1 MRMKRLVAAIKR
13 KFRRDRT
20 RAVAS
25 CAAIAVG
32 LALAAHVGWDM
43 HVHRHGRAQAE
54 AMGAGPTLP
63 RMQVQEVV
71 HGLDDHSIDGI
82 ELQTRGT
89 LATLSLAKGG
99 KAEVVLPYDSTWLAQ
114 RAVERGAKVSYVA
127 PPTSPTSLVDVLL
140 AIVNLAF
147 PILML
152 WFLWKST
159 AGMLSGGK
167 SWTWIKPSDVGVGF
181 ADVAGVDDAK
191 ESLRDVVAFLRDP
204 TRFEA
209 VGARARAGIL
219 MTGDPGNG
227 KTLLAKATAGEAGVG
242 FMAVQ
247 GSDLGGLIVG
257 MGARRI
263 KRLFKKARRHAP
275 VIVFI
280 DEVDAIAV
288 RRFESANGIG
298 TDSAQSVGQLLTELD
313 GMAKRAGVVVIAATN
328 RPEALDP
335 AVTRAGR
342 FDLLVEV
349 PPPNLEA
356 RRRILELNAA
366 RTVSAPDVDLPL
378 VARETIGCSGADLA
392 NLVNEAAILA
402 AKRGA
407 RAVAAFDYEE
417 ARMARLLG
425 GVRSG
430 TILTEEERDIVAV
443 HEAAHAMAACSLDGC
458 DPVKSAT
465 IAPRGRSLGVVATSP
480 IVERKIV
487 RKHVLEH
494 RIVMALSGRAGEE
507 EIFGP
512 DMATDGAMSDMDVA
526 LAYADALV
534 SRFGV
539 RDSFDPCIAGS
550 VSTPRDRPVSDA
562 SRAVR
567 DDEVRAIV
575 LRLGHEA
582 RKLAVSNRKGILVLA
597 KRLKA
602 VETVD
607 GREIREI
614 HAKHVPI
621 LDVGEAL
628 AAAE

>member
-1 MRMKRLVAAIKR
+1 MNRLLARIRHLIKHDR
-13 KFRRDRT
+13 K
-20 RAVAS
+20 RAVAGGLIVLLS
-25 CAAIAVG
+25 
-32 LALAAHVGWDM
+32 LALAAKGGWDM
-43 HVHRHGRAQAE
+43 HVNRHAHSKAPQ
-54 AMGAGPTLP
+54 AGPALP
-63 RMQVQEVV
+63 KMQVQEVV
-71 HGLDDHSIDGI
+71 HGVDDHSVEGI
-82 ELQTRGT
+82 EFPVKGNV
-89 LATLSLAKGG
+89 ATVSLAKGG
-99 KAEVVLPYDSTWLAQ
+99 KAEVVLSADSTWLAQ
-114 RAVERGAKVSYVA
+114 RAVERGAKVSYAV
-127 PPTSPTSLVDVLL
+127 PPTAPTSVLDVLL
-140 AIVNLAF
+140 LVVNLAF
-147 PILML
+147 PLFILWMM
-152 WFLWKST
+152 WKST
-159 AGMLSGGK
+159 AGMMSGGK
-167 SWTWIKPSDVGVGF
+167 SWTWIKPSKVGVGF
-181 ADVAGVDDAK
+181 ADVAGVDEAK
-191 ESLRDVVAFLRDP
+191 ESLRDVVAFLKDP
-204 TRFEA
+204 SKFEA
-209 VGARARAGIL
+209 VGARPRAGIL

-257 MGARRI
+257 MGARRL

-280 DEVDAIAV
+280 DEIDAIAG
-288 RRFESANGIG
+288 RRFESANGVG

-313 GMAKRAGVVVIAATN
+313 GMAKRNGVVVIGATN

-356 RRRILELNAA
+356 RHRILELNAA
-366 RTVSAPDVDLPL
+366 KTVSAPDVDLPM

-407 RAVAAFDYEE
+407 RAVAACDYEE
-417 ARMARLLG
+417 ARLARQLG
-425 GVRSG
+425 GARSG

-443 HEAAHAMAACSLDGC
+443 HEAAHAVAACAMDGC
-458 DPVKSAT
+458 DPVKAAT
-465 IAPRGRSLGVVATSP
+465 ISPRGRALGFVATAA
-480 IVERKIV
+480 VAERRLV
-487 RKHVLEH
+487 RRHVLEH
-494 RIVMALSGRAGEE
+494 RIVMTLAGRAGEE
-507 EIFGP
+507 EVFGP
-512 DMATDGAMSDMDVA
+512 DAATDGASSDMEVA
-526 LAYADALV
+526 LRYADEVV

-539 RDSFDPCIAGS
+539 DDSFDPCVAGS

-567 DDEVRAIV
+567 DGKVREIILNHGKQA
-575 LRLGHEA
+575 RLLV
-582 RKLAVSNRKGILVLA
+582 RSNRTAIDVLA

-607 GREIREI
+607 GKEVREIF
-614 HAKHVPI
+614 AKHGHRFVDPP
-621 LDVGEAL
+621 AL

>member
-1 MRMKRLVAAIKR
+1 MNRLIAAIKVR
-13 KFRRDRT
+13 FRRDRK
-20 RAVAS
+20 R
-25 CAAIAVG
+25 AIAGCIIGALG
-32 LALAAHVGWDM
+32 LALAAKGGWAM
-43 HVHRHGRAQAE
+43 HVNRHPHPGTAAVP
-54 AMGAGPTLP
+54 AGPTLP
-63 RMQVQEVV
+63 KMQVQEMVR
-71 HGLDDHSIDGI
+71 GLDDHSVEGV
-82 ELQTRGT
+82 EFQTRGN
-89 LATLSLAKGG
+89 LAVLDLAGGG
-99 KAEVVLPYDSTWLAQ
+99 KAEVVLPLDSTWLAQ
-114 RAVERGAKVSYVA
+114 RAVERGAKVSYVM
-127 PPTSPTSLVDVLL
+127 PPVPATGIMDILLIVL
-140 AIVNLAF
+140 NLAF
-147 PILML
+147 PAFML

-159 AGMLSGGK
+159 AGMMGGGK
-167 SWTWIKPSDVGVGF
+167 SWTWIKPSKVGVGF
-181 ADVAGVDDAK
+181 DDVAGVDEAK
-191 ESLRDVVAFLRDP
+191 ESLRDVVAFLKDP
-204 TRFEA
+204 SKFEA
-209 VGARARAGIL
+209 VGARPRAGIL

-247 GSDLGGLIVG
+247 GSDLGGIIVG

-263 KRLFKKARRHAP
+263 KKLFKKARRHAP

-280 DEVDAIAV
+280 DEIDAIAG
-288 RRFESANGIG
+288 RRFESANGVG
-298 TDSAQSVGQLLTELD
+298 TDSSLSVGQMLTELD
-313 GMAKRAGVVVIAATN
+313 GMAKRAGVVVIGATN

-342 FDLLVEV
+342 FDLTVEV
-349 PPPNLEA
+349 PPPNLQA
-356 RRRILELNAA
+356 RRKILELNAA
-366 RTVSAPDVDLPL
+366 RTVSAPDVDLGM
-378 VARETIGCSGADLA
+378 VAKESIGSSGADLA

-430 TILTEEERDIVAV
+430 MVLTDEERDIVSV
-443 HEAAHAMAACSLDGC
+443 HEASHAIAASALDGC

-465 IAPRGRSLGVVATSP
+465 IAPRGRALGLVATSAV
-480 IVERKIV
+480 VERKLV

-507 EIFGP
+507 EVFGS
-512 DMATDGAMSDMDVA
+512 DMATDGAMSDMEVA
-526 LAYADALV
+526 LRYADEIV

-539 RDSFDPCIAGS
+539 NDSFDPCVAGS

-567 DDEVRAIV
+567 DDAVREIV
-575 LRLGHEA
+575 LRLGQQA
-582 RKLAVSNRKGILVLA
+582 RVLVKANRKGIEVLA

-607 GREIREI
+607 GKEVRDI
-614 HAKHVPI
+614 HAKHAPPPECAV
-621 LDVGEAL
+621 AL